1 MIRSN
6 EERIAVLEEQ
16 NVVTKEELGEIQ
28 DSLKEIT
35 SCLTLINTKLAKQ
48 QSFWAGVT
56 FLAAIVGVLTRSG
69 WDYMQRVFQQ

>member
-1 MIRSN
+1 MSN
-6 EERIAVLEEQ
+6 ELERIAVLETEYRA
-16 NVVTKEELGEIQ
+16 VKEELDDIQ
-28 DSLKEIT
+28 GSLKDIT
-35 SCLTLINTKLAKQ
+35 STLALINTKLAKQ

>member
-1 MIRSN
+1 MSSN

-16 NVVTKEELGEIQ
+16 NRATKEGLNEIQ
-28 DSLKEIT
+28 DTIKEVT
-35 SCLTLINTKLAKQ
+35 SCLASIDKKLAKQ